1 MNVTMRDGRNPRGEG
16 WRLRADLIDAAGRL
30 LEQGVSAEGLSIRA
44 VARAAGVSAMA
55 PYRHFDDRSA
65 LLLAL
70 YQNRF
75 AELGDVLDAAATE
88 AGDVPAAKLRSVC
101 DAYVRYG
108 RENYGPYRVLFG
120 TGFLPTGPVLDDRG
134 ARPRFHRPGPLLWPG
149 AGRGR
154 RGGGPPPR
162 ATVSLWCGL
171 HGMVSLRQSKPA
183 FEWPADSLMID
194 DQLEAHVGLRGR
206 AAGAPS

>member
-120 TGFLPTGPVLDDRG
+120 TGFLPTGPVLDDLVGRQLFDRLVALVSAAAVPG
-134 ARPRFHRPGPLLWPG
+134 SRSAGDAR
-149 AGRGR
+149 
-154 RGGGPPPR
+154 R

-206 AAGAPS
+206 AEGAPS